1 MGEARRS
8 ISALT
13 SLPASSV
20 MVSCRP
26 FLGFFMRTLT
36 AGEEQ
41 RPTTRFVSAFWA
53 LDSMFF
59 TLADGIVWICL
70 AAEVFESVT

>member
-1 MGEARRS
+1 
-8 ISALT
+8 
-13 SLPASSV
+13 
-20 MVSCRP
+20 
-26 FLGFFMRTLT
+26 MRTLT